1 MPNVWRG
8 SHKVRLVQTK
18 PKRRRRSQ
26 TRLGHHY
33 DVIVPEQLVP
43 GRLVVHRSRIQW
55 GKVPSALLL
64 VAALALLFA
73 FWIGDDFYVS
83 SVRITGT
90 RLVSAEEIF
99 TAAGLKDKNIFLVRT
114 GDIQE
119 RLYKAFPSIQ
129 SVSVRCQ
136 LPGQVIIQ
144 VVEREPKLIWHTRD
158 AAFLVDGEG
167 KVLQWASGLESGND
181 LHVYDLDNVPLRP
194 GDMVDAS
201 PVRTVIALHDLMP
214 EVRRFDYTAERGIS
228 IMTAQGW
235 RAYFGNDEALET
247 KVNNLKS
254 MLDTMVAQG
263 VQAEYI
269 DLRFVSSPYYR

>member
-8 SHKVRLVQTK
+8 SHKMRLVQTK

-26 TRLGHHY
+26 TRLGHRY

-43 GRLVVHRSRIQW
+43 GRLVAHPNRIQW

-64 VAALALLFA
+64 VAALALCLA

-83 SVRITGT
+83 GAQITGT

-99 TAAGLKDKNIFLVRT
+99 TVTGLKDKNIFLVRT
-114 GDIQE
+114 EDVRA
-119 RLYKAFPSIQ
+119 RLHKTFPSIR
-129 SVSVRCQ
+129 SVDVRCR
-136 LPGQVIIQ
+136 LPNQVTIR
-144 VVEREPKLIWHTRD
+144 VVERESKLIWHTRD

-167 KVLQWASGLESGND
+167 KVLQWAGGFESTND
-181 LHVYDLDNVPLRP
+181 LHIYDLDTLPVRP
-194 GDMVDAS
+194 GDIVNAS
-201 PVRTVIALHDLMP
+201 AVRTAIALHALMP
-214 EVRRFDYTAERGIS
+214 EVSRFDYTAERGVS

-235 RAYFGNDEALET
+235 RAYFGDDEALVS
-247 KVNNLKS
+247 KVNNLKA
-254 MLDTMVAQG
+254 MLNTMVAQG

-269 DLRFVSSPYYR
+269 DLRFVGSPYYR